1 VSGSPSTFDVVQV
14 AVPVPL
20 DRVFSYRVAAG
31 SHSPAVGCRVI
42 VPFGA
47 RTVTGVVVAAGD
59 APEAVGELKEI
70 SRVLDEEPLFDGE
83 YLSLARWLSATYV
96 SPLGEVLSA
105 MLPGARRTREL
116 PELSGD
122 EPTAAPAKIV
132 LSDEQERALTAITVD
147 GQPGDE
153 LWFYLYGITGS
164 GKTEVFLRAAEAA
177 IARGTSV
184 IYLVPEIALTHQL
197 FDHIRRRFGPI
208 AAMLHSGMTPS
219 QRLGE
224 WRRIQRGEAR
234 LVVGARSA
242 VFAPVYR
249 LGLVVIDEE
258 HENSYKA
265 GNAPRY
271 HARQVALRRAVQ
283 AGAVCVMGSA
293 TPSVEAWHL
302 MEEGRL
308 KRLDLSRR
316 LSGGALPRISVHNVR
331 GTAGVLSEPLVKA
344 LRETHAAGAQSILFL
359 NRRGFASV
367 FLCRSCGYQMECP
380 HCSVPMTWHKSR
392 GRLVCHWCGHHA
404 QPLSVCP
411 ECGSLDVGY
420 TGFGTERIEE
430 DVQRMLPELR
440 VARLD
445 TDVTARRGALRE
457 TLDQFSAGLIDV
469 LLGTQMVAKG
479 LNFPNVR
486 TVGIVMADTGLS
498 LPDFRA
504 AERTFSLIVQVA
516 GRAGRFRT
524 DGEVI
529 VQTLRPEHP
538 AIRRATRMEVD
549 DFYREEL
556 AIRRELLFPPFA
568 RLLRV
573 VVRSSRPGDVESSA
587 QKVGRAIRDRA
598 AAAIAEGAVEVMGP
612 APPPLERINRNWR
625 RQILLRGPSASG
637 LAQVIR
643 GALLEVSLPRGS
655 YVEVDVDPVNLL

>member
-1 VSGSPSTFDVVQV
+1 
-14 AVPVPL
+14 
-20 DRVFSYRVAAG
+20 
-31 SHSPAVGCRVI
+31 
-42 VPFGA
+42 
-47 RTVTGVVVAAGD
+47 
-59 APEAVGELKEI
+59 
-70 SRVLDEEPLFDGE
+70 
-83 YLSLARWLSATYV
+83 
-96 SPLGEVLSA
+96 
-105 MLPGARRTREL
+105 
-116 PELSGD
+116 
-122 EPTAAPAKIV
+122 
-132 LSDEQERALTAITVD
+132 
-147 GQPGDE
+147 
-153 LWFYLYGITGS
+153 
-164 GKTEVFLRAAEAA
+164 
-177 IARGTSV
+177 
-184 IYLVPEIALTHQL
+184 
-197 FDHIRRRFGPI
+197 
-208 AAMLHSGMTPS
+208 
-219 QRLGE
+219 
-224 WRRIQRGEAR
+224 
-234 LVVGARSA
+234 
-242 VFAPVYR
+242 
-249 LGLVVIDEE
+249 
-258 HENSYKA
+258 
-265 GNAPRY
+265 
-271 HARQVALRRAVQ
+271 
-283 AGAVCVMGSA
+283 
-293 TPSVEAWHL
+293 
-302 MEEGRL
+302 
-308 KRLDLSRR
+308 
-316 LSGGALPRISVHNVR
+316 
-331 GTAGVLSEPLVKA
+331 
-344 LRETHAAGAQSILFL
+344 
-359 NRRGFASV
+359 
-367 FLCRSCGYQMECP
+367 
-380 HCSVPMTWHKSR
+380 
-392 GRLVCHWCGHHA
+392 
-404 QPLSVCP
+404 
-411 ECGSLDVGY
+411 
-420 TGFGTERIEE
+420 
-430 DVQRMLPELR
+430 MLPELR

>member
-1 VSGSPSTFDVVQV
+1 
-14 AVPVPL
+14 
-20 DRVFSYRVAAG
+20 
-31 SHSPAVGCRVI
+31 
-42 VPFGA
+42 
-47 RTVTGVVVAAGD
+47 
-59 APEAVGELKEI
+59 
-70 SRVLDEEPLFDGE
+70 
-83 YLSLARWLSATYV
+83 
-96 SPLGEVLSA
+96 
-105 MLPGARRTREL
+105 
-116 PELSGD
+116 
-122 EPTAAPAKIV
+122 
-132 LSDEQERALTAITVD
+132 
-147 GQPGDE
+147 
-153 LWFYLYGITGS
+153 
-164 GKTEVFLRAAEAA
+164 
-177 IARGTSV
+177 
-184 IYLVPEIALTHQL
+184 
-197 FDHIRRRFGPI
+197 
-208 AAMLHSGMTPS
+208 
-219 QRLGE
+219 
-224 WRRIQRGEAR
+224 
-234 LVVGARSA
+234 
-242 VFAPVYR
+242 
-249 LGLVVIDEE
+249 
-258 HENSYKA
+258 
-265 GNAPRY
+265 
-271 HARQVALRRAVQ
+271 
-283 AGAVCVMGSA
+283 
-293 TPSVEAWHL
+293 
-302 MEEGRL
+302 
-308 KRLDLSRR
+308 
-316 LSGGALPRISVHNVR
+316 
-331 GTAGVLSEPLVKA
+331 
-344 LRETHAAGAQSILFL
+344 
-359 NRRGFASV
+359 
-367 FLCRSCGYQMECP
+367 
-380 HCSVPMTWHKSR
+380 MTWHKSR